1 LLALDED
8 SSLKRF
14 PLRTQLLMILALAA
28 FARLWCVTHPRPT
41 PAPAQERA
49 VEVLVRPL
57 PRGPALADAGVVH

>member
-28 FARLWCVTHPRPT
+28 FARLWCVTHPRPA
-41 PAPAQERA
+41 PAPEQERA
-49 VEVLVRPL
+49 VDVLVRPI
-57 PRGPALADAGVVH
+57 PGGPAPADSGVVH